1 MRQKVERKN
10 EYKWFDTYVH
20 SLLRPLL
27 TYHLILVK
35 EVRWLM
41 VVFYLHV
48 GEVILLHI
56 LYRSFY
62 IGEEPN
68 ILMMQAVSQ
77 HHNS

>member
-1 MRQKVERKN
+1 
-10 EYKWFDTYVH
+10 
-20 SLLRPLL
+20 
-27 TYHLILVK
+27 
-35 EVRWLM
+35 M